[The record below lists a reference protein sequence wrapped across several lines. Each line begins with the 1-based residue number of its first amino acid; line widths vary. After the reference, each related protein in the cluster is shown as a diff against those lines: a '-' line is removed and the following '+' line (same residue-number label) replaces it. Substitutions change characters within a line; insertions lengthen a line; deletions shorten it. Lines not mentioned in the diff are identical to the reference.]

1 MPGTND
7 IYGAKAAAP
16 LTNPTAAAVFLT
28 QDSVTSNAASSSQPT
43 KAAVV
48 YLPEVEVDSVN
59 LGNNAGVK
67 WPLGAIKYNV
77 RIAGRCAAGAST
89 TVTFTL
95 QLGSSTTAGSNT
107 TIATGSAL
115 TTGAFNLLGNYQFTY
130 TLVYDPTSKLLTGQV
145 SGTGGTATTIVTPA
159 TVTATTVDLSL
170 GKQAVCFTALVN
182 TGNAATLVYLD
193 ELALEIN

>member
-28 QDSVTSNAASSSQPT
+28 QDSVTANAASSSTPT

-67 WPLGAIKYNV
+67 WPLGATKYNV

-89 TVTFTL
+89 TATFAL
-95 QLGSSTTAGSNT
+95 QLGQQHDRRQQHHGWH
-107 TIATGSAL
+107 
-115 TTGAFNLLGNYQFTY
+115 
-130 TLVYDPTSKLLTGQV
+130 
-145 SGTGGTATTIVTPA
+145 
-159 TVTATTVDLSL
+159 
-170 GKQAVCFTALVN
+170 AVCADH
-182 TGNAATLVYLD
+182 GSIQPARATSSSPSRWCMTRHR
-193 ELALEIN
+193 NC